1 MKNLLIYF
9 TVTPKN
15 SYLLVKIVIKPQN
28 LAPLFRT
35 YKVEATTYEVVR
47 SLVARACESCLGQSP
62 CREHPHQTAQLAL
75 PLPLMAIGEPST
87 ALCSP
92 RR

>member
-15 SYLLVKIVIKPQN
+15 SYLLVKLAIKPHNQ
-28 LAPLFRT
+28 PPIFRT
-35 YKVEATTYEVVR
+35 YKVEATTYEAVR
-47 SLVARACESCLGQSP
+47 SLVARAC
-62 CREHPHQTAQLAL
+62 RELPAQTAQLAL
-75 PLPLMAIGEPST
+75 PLPLMAIAEPSIEV
-87 ALCSP
+87 CSP

>member
-9 TVTPKN
+9 RVTPKPDH
-15 SYLLVKIVIKPQN
+15 LLVKLAIKPHNQ
-28 LAPLFRT
+28 PPIFRT
-35 YKVEATTYEVVR
+35 YRVETTTYETVR
-47 SLVARACESCLGQSP
+47 SLVARAC
-62 CREHPHQTAQLAL
+62 RELPAQTAQLAL
-75 PLPLMAIGEPST
+75 PLPLMAVAEPST